1 MAKKVRKPRSQ
12 SPRTFAQ
19 SGKQPAPAPAP
30 AAAPQPAVKSAPA
43 PAKPAP
49 ARQTKD
55 AVDLAAEYKYVIRDL
70 RRTLIVATG
79 MLALLVVL
87 NFIVQ

>member
-19 SGKQPAPAPAP
+19 SGKQPAPAP